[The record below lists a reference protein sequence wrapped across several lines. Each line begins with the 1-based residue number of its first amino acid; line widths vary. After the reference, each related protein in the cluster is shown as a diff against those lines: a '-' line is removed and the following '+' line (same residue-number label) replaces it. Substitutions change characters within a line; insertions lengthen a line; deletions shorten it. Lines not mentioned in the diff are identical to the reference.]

1 MPAIL
6 KREEIDFIFDLY
18 HCVERDENN
27 TDEVEPETEK
37 LDSTQ
42 GINIYQPSYLT

>member
-1 MPAIL
+1 VVWV
-6 KREEIDFIFDLY
+6 Y